1 MDKIEFVDVTL
12 RDGHQSLW
20 AERMTTGMMLPVA
33 ERMDRAGFDAIEL
46 LSPSHL
52 GKCVRELREDPFERI
67 RRVAERVRNTPLR
80 LNSGGLNVFGSDQ
93 PALYQLFWDLMAKN
107 GITEARIS
115 DSWNDPRVWHARASA
130 AANAGVRPIIN
141 ITYSISPRHT
151 DAYFVERTRR
161 AVALSPY
168 RLCLKDP
175 GGLLTP
181 ERTRTLVPLMLANA
195 DGILVELHTHCSTGL
210 GPLCCLDA
218 VQLGI
223 RIVNTAIPPL
233 ADDAS
238 LPSIFNVAH
247 NLRVLGY
254 RTEIDEELL
263 RPVSEHFAIV
273 ARREGLPI
281 GAPVQYD
288 YAQYVHQVPGG
299 MISNLDHQLRE
310 VGAQDRMPEALQES
324 VQVRADFGYPIMV
337 TPLSQF
343 VGSQAAINVIVG
355 ERYKNVTDQVI
366 RYALGHFGGEIESLM
381 DPNVRDRILD
391 RPRARELAAVARPV
405 LSLDEIRRD
414 LDAEGVSDEE
424 LLLRSLVRREDI
436 EATRAAGPAKEYITD
451 SDPVVSLV
459 EQLSRLADTDMIQV
473 SRPGFSVIL
482 RKNAS
487 AA

>member
-1 MDKIEFVDVTL
+1 
-12 RDGHQSLW
+12 
-20 AERMTTGMMLPVA
+20 
-33 ERMDRAGFDAIEL
+33 
-46 LSPSHL
+46 
-52 GKCVRELREDPFERI
+52 
-67 RRVAERVRNTPLR
+67 
-80 LNSGGLNVFGSDQ
+80 
-93 PALYQLFWDLMAKN
+93 
-107 GITEARIS
+107 
-115 DSWNDPRVWHARASA
+115 
-130 AANAGVRPIIN
+130 
-141 ITYSISPRHT
+141 
-151 DAYFVERTRR
+151 
-161 AVALSPY
+161 
-168 RLCLKDP
+168 
-175 GGLLTP
+175 
-181 ERTRTLVPLMLANA
+181 
-195 DGILVELHTHCSTGL
+195 
-210 GPLCCLDA
+210 
-218 VQLGI
+218 
-223 RIVNTAIPPL
+223 
-233 ADDAS
+233 
-238 LPSIFNVAH
+238 
-247 NLRVLGY
+247 
-254 RTEIDEELL
+254 
-263 RPVSEHFAIV
+263 VSEHFTIA

-310 VGAQDRMPEALQES
+310 VGAQHRMPEALQES

-473 SRPGFSVIL
+473 SRPGFSVTL